1 MKTITINDIPFNIPT
16 SYNEVDE
23 KQFDLICQLLAN
35 NTPGN
40 QLKTLYYLLRLQL
53 WNWHRRKQNQVI
65 KLLNAEWVHT
75 LLTDKTLLGWIFED
89 PKLHKYF
96 IQSFWCR
103 GLYYVGPAKRI
114 LNISAS
120 EFVFAYTFYKQ
131 YSQTKDSKALDSLM
145 AVLYRPLNPLYL
157 LNAFTY
163 GYAGDQRISLNTFLF
178 EKRIKRFATLPHAL
192 KLGIFM
198 QFSSAWAQ
206 FETKKEF
213 EYVFR
218 KVGDSTAKE
227 DPFVWEKIMMKM
239 AEQGTFGTYNDVQ
252 KMDKDRF
259 FLCMQ
264 KNIEEYVAQKD
275 ATGK

>member
-1 MKTITINDIPFNIPT
+1 MKNITINDIEFTIPT
-16 SYNEVDE
+16 SYNDLDE
-23 KQFDLICQLLAN
+23 KEFGLICQLLAN

-40 QLKTLYYLLRLQL
+40 QLKTLFYLLKLQL
-53 WNWHRRKQNQVI
+53 FNWRNRKRNQVI
-65 KLLNAEWVHT
+65 KLLNAEWIHT
-75 LLTDKTLLGWIFED
+75 LLTDNTLLGWILEE
-89 PKLHKYF
+89 PKLTKYF

-103 GLYYVGPAKRI
+103 GIYYVGPSKRI

-131 YSQTKDSKALDSLM
+131 YSQTKDVKALNSLI
-145 AVLYRPLNPLYL
+145 AVLYRPLNPFYL
-157 LNAFTY
+157 LNAFSY
-163 GYAGDQRISLNTFLF
+163 GFTGDQRISLNTFLF
-178 EKRIKRFATLPHAL
+178 EKRIKRFSRLPDHL

-206 FETKKEF
+206 FETKKEY

-218 KVGDSTAKE
+218 KVGDSNVKE

-239 AEQGTFGTYNDVQ
+239 AEQGTFGAYNDVQ

-264 KNIEEYVAQKD
+264 KNIEEYLAAKD
-275 ATGK
+275 GR